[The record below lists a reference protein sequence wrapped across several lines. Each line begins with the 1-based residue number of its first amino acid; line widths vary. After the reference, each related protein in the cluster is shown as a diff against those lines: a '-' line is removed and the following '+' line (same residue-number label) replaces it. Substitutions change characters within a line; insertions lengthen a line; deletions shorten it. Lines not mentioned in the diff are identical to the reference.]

1 MDKTFEDLNKDLEQS
16 IKNKND
22 LISKKNSE
30 KREQKEI
37 YDAIRK
43 EYRKLQQEI
52 FDKNFASDF
61 KNLTEMYKK
70 YEKGYGLMSVYLQD
84 YEKSLEIINFDKD
97 TELNLICKGNCPNY
111 WDSIQEL
118 KKFKLSKESFHLLV
132 EERAETIPDDN
143 DIPSAPIVRYIVGEK
158 KFSFKDKKK
167 AYEYFNELFKKKIL
181 GL

>member
-16 IKNKND
+16 IK
-22 LISKKNSE
+22 KKNSE

-37 YDAIRK
+37 YDAIRE
-43 EYRKLQQEI
+43 EYIKLQQEI
-52 FDKNFASDF
+52 FDKNFVSDF

-143 DIPSAPIVRYIVGEK
+143 DIPSAPIVRHIVGEK

-181 GL
+181 GLK